1 MKRIFISI
9 FIMIVFC
16 FNNKNVVAQ
25 EHLKK
30 DFQQLRKTDS
40 RISLFTDSFKHLKPN
55 QQNRSIVDECR
66 ADSSDYVFFI
76 TGDTSRTYYTYDLSG
91 NLTEEKIYDWEN
103 DAWVGSYAYFYKYE
117 NNLKVAESYQSW
129 DFDKED
135 WQPSSNIIFTYD
147 GDKLIS
153 ELYQT
158 YQDENWISYHRN
170 LYNYEDGR
178 VVSGVYQNLDS
189 DSNWYDSEKIKY
201 SYNEDHLVK
210 EEYSKWYEDSSKWI
224 IDTRFVWSY
233 GLDTATLVSN
243 VIKEFHYWDVYAEM
257 WIKSERW
264 EEYFDQDGRLLNLTY
279 SGTWDEISDTWAP
292 TAYVDYIY
300 NGSRLMLEVSKAWDD
315 MYEEW
320 YDFDE
325 TKYYYS
331 CTPTAVNNVS
341 KQQLSI
347 YPNPSSG
354 QFSLNTD
361 LYQNG
366 IVEIYSITGQRIISL
381 IVPSLE
387 QVQLDISSQ
396 PNGLYIVKVQSGK
409 DIWIERVVKD

>member
-1 MKRIFISI
+1 
-9 FIMIVFC
+9 MIAFS
-16 FNNKNVVAQ
+16 FNNKNVVAL

-40 RISLFTDSFKHLKPN
+40 RVSFTSDSFKHLKPN
-55 QQNRSIVDECR
+55 QQNRSIVDECH
-66 ADSSDYVFFI
+66 ADSSDNVFFI
-76 TGDTSRTYYTYDLSG
+76 TEDTSRTYYTYDLSG
-91 NLTEEKIYDWEN
+91 NLTEEKVYDWEN
-103 DAWVGSYAYFYKYE
+103 GAWIGNYAYFYKYV
-117 NNLKVAESYQSW
+117 NNLKVAESYQKW
-129 DFDKED
+129 DNDKED
-135 WQPSSNIIFTYD
+135 WLPLNNIIFTYE

-153 ELYQT
+153 ELYQG
-158 YQDENWISYHRN
+158 YQGEKWSYRRN
-170 LYNYEDGR
+170 LYEYEDGR
-178 VVSGVYQNLDS
+178 VVSGVYQYLGGDS
-189 DSNWYDSEKIKY
+189 IWYDDEKVKY
-201 SYNEDHLVK
+201 SYNEDQLV
-210 EEYSKWYEDSSKWI
+210 EEDHFKWYEDSLKWI
-224 IDTRFVWSY
+224 IERRFVLTY

-243 VIKEFHYWDVYAEM
+243 VIKEFHYWDIYTEM
-257 WIKSERW
+257 WIKMARW
-264 EEYFDQDGRLLNLTY
+264 EEYFDQDGRLLNSIY

-292 TAYVDYIY
+292 TGFVEYIY
-300 NGSRLMLEVSKAWDD
+300 NGSRLMLAVSKTWDD

-320 YDFDE
+320 TDFDE

-331 CTPTAVNNVS
+331 CTPTAVNDVN

-354 QFSLNTD
+354 HFSLNTD